1 MRRISGH
8 LRRDGNLW
16 TFLYFNDPYVDLSA
30 AKYILDIPG
39 GVQHPPESWITAYFN
54 ENTAEK
60 ILEDLQKDGF
70 GLILHVL
77 REVKST
83 WKLLLSHMETF
94 LEAIVGPSR
103 SSFVTTFNNTHR
115 RPKNPP
121 MKS

>member
-54 ENTAEK
+54 ETTAEK

-83 WKLLLSHMETF
+83 WKILLSHMETF
-94 LEAIVGPSR
+94 LETIVSLCR
-103 SSFVTTFNNTHR
+103 SSFITISIIRTIDR
-115 RPKNPP
+115 RIH
-121 MKS
+121 